1 MSIIVEFTLRS
12 PRLVL
17 TETMT
22 SAPEVSIRVES
33 VDGVPPEDVVTMLWA
48 TGGDL
53 DAFDDAIHADP
64 TVTDVALLDAF
75 EGRHLY
81 RYRVAEEVDV
91 QMYNRWLEVGAAQL
105 HVGANDGEWY
115 NRVRFPDRDALRE
128 FQTRA
133 SEDDIQFTVH
143 SIYDEPAAP
152 NEASLTNAQLEA
164 LELALESGYLEVP
177 REAPLA
183 DVAGELGVSEQ
194 SVSERLRRAMRNLAR
209 DAVGG
214 QS

>member
-17 TETMT
+17 TDTMRR
-22 SAPEVSIRVES
+22 APDVAISVES

-53 DAFDDAIHADP
+53 ETFDDAIRADP
-64 TVTDVALLDAF
+64 TVTDVALLEDF
-75 EGRHLY
+75 EGRRLY
-81 RYRVAEEVDV
+81 RYRVAEDVEV

-105 HVGANDGEWY
+105 NVGASGGEWH

-128 FQTRA
+128 FQA
-133 SEDDIQFTVH
+133 QADEAAVEFTVQ
-143 SIYDEPAAP
+143 SIYDEPDAP
-152 NEASLTNAQLEA
+152 NQSCLTEAQSEA
-164 LELALESGYLEVP
+164 LELALETGYLEVP
-177 REAPLA
+177 RDASLA
-183 DVAGELGVSEQ
+183 AVAEELGVSEQ
-194 SVSERLRRAMRNLAR
+194 SVSERLRRAMRNLSR
-209 DAVGG
+209 EAVDR